1 MAEYVGFD
9 VSKEE
14 TAFCVKNDAGA
25 TVVAGKVATDPAALF
40 AAVREHCPSPAR
52 VVMETGTYSG
62 WLAREMEAL
71 GQAVDVVDARRVHA
85 VLRLQTNKTDAKDA
99 ALPADIA
106 RTKFCPAVSVKRAW
120 DANTQALLRARGLMV
135 RQRRDAEN
143 TVRGILGSAGIRLSK
158 GSGRFSARV
167 REAVM
172 DTPLQEAVEPLLVS
186 LAQTLHSLKA
196 LTRQVEARARAS
208 KACRLSMTA
217 PAVGP
222 MTAVALVA
230 NLGDAK
236 RFADSRSVGAYV
248 GLVPRRRQS
257 GEMDWTGRISRHGDP
272 GVRSLLYECAAC
284 LLTRV
289 KRGHPL
295 KDWARRLR
303 KRSGFKKA
311 CVALARRL
319 AVILHRMLVSG
330 EPFRWP
336 DAAEAA

>member
-1 MAEYVGFD
+1 
-9 VSKEE
+9 
-14 TAFCVKNDAGA
+14 
-25 TVVAGKVATDPAALF
+25 
-40 AAVREHCPSPAR
+40 
-52 VVMETGTYSG
+52 
-62 WLAREMEAL
+62 
-71 GQAVDVVDARRVHA
+71 
-85 VLRLQTNKTDAKDA
+85 
-99 ALPADIA
+99 
-106 RTKFCPAVSVKRAW
+106 
-120 DANTQALLRARGLMV
+120 
-135 RQRRDAEN
+135 
-143 TVRGILGSAGIRLSK
+143 
-158 GSGRFSARV
+158 
-167 REAVM
+167 M
-172 DTPLQEAVEPLLVS
+172 DTPLREAVEPLPVS

-196 LTRQVEARARAS
+196 LTGQAEARARTGT
-208 KACRLSMTA
+208 ACRLSMTA

-230 NLGDAK
+230 NLGDAE
-236 RFADSRSVGAYV
+236 RFADSRSVGAYA

-319 AVILHRMLVSG
+319 AVILHRMPVSG

-336 DAAEAA
+336 EAAEAA